1 MAMRLQEIHPSLV
14 HYPLAFL
21 PLSIGA
27 DLLARSTGNRT
38 FAELGR
44 YAMAL
49 AAGSAAV
56 AAVAGLA
63 AQEEVDVEE
72 GSEAYEM
79 LVTHRNMNLTLVGAA
94 TGMAMWRWRE
104 REASPGY
111 LALGLGALGAVAY
124 SAYLGGKMVYQ
135 HGLGVEAADGLYEEE
150 HPVPEITRETAGEAL
165 RYAARDVAA
174 GAKHAAQQLADG
186 QVAPRLGIGKRVGSS
201 EGQAEAR

>member
-94 TGMAMWRWRE
+94 TGMAM
-104 REASPGY
+104 SVNTY
-111 LALGLGALGAVAY
+111 
-124 SAYLGGKMVYQ
+124 
-135 HGLGVEAADGLYEEE
+135 
-150 HPVPEITRETAGEAL
+150 TA
-165 RYAARDVAA
+165 
-174 GAKHAAQQLADG
+174 
-186 QVAPRLGIGKRVGSS
+186 
-201 EGQAEAR
+201 